1 MKTGEQQSDVR
12 EAKKRGQ
19 SVKTRIFIHQR
30 GQLKPTKAT
39 LEKPRR
45 EANPSNQDIN
55 PSEGVKLTHQS
66 NIREARKKVLN

>member
-30 GQLKPTKAT
+30 GQLKPTKSDV
-39 LEKPRR
+39 R
-45 EANPSNQDIN
+45 EAKKR
-55 PSEGVKLTHQS
+55 GQS
-66 NIREARKKVLN
+66 VTTGY

>member
-19 SVKTRIFIHQR
+19 SVKTRILIHQR
-30 GQLKPTKAT
+30 GYPNPPKAT

-45 EANPSNQDIN
+45 EANPSKQ
-55 PSEGVKLTHQS
+55 GY
-66 NIREARKKVLN
+66 